1 MAFTQG
7 KAQGAKASGQGKANE
22 QALICYVQ
30 NSIYSSY
37 IRTKLSGT
45 KKEPRIV
52 LDRQLPPEA
61 TAHGGDSCNPD
72 MIIDMPGRT
81 IVIEQK
87 SQESAGSCDVKTFY
101 SIFQLG
107 HLLKHGFCDKAY
119 LLIRGYGWKKGWREF
134 MLEPKKLEELI
145 PFQSYG
151 ETYLQDGKIVICTQ
165 EDFVRLLQLEQ
176 L

>member
-22 QALICYVQ
+22 EALLAYTES
-30 NSIYSSY
+30 SIYGPY
-37 IRTKLSGT
+37 IRKKLSGT
-45 KKEPRIV
+45 KKKPKTV

-61 TAHGGDSCNPD
+61 TAHGGDGCFPD
-72 MIIDMPGRT
+72 MIIDMPDRT

-87 SQESAGSCDVKTFY
+87 SQESGGTTDIKIFY

-119 LLIRGYGWKKGWREF
+119 ILIRGYGWKKGWREF
-134 MLEPKKLEELI
+134 MLEPQRLRKFI
-145 PFQSYG
+145 PAQAYG

-165 EDFVRLLQLEQ
+165 EEFVRLLQLEQ